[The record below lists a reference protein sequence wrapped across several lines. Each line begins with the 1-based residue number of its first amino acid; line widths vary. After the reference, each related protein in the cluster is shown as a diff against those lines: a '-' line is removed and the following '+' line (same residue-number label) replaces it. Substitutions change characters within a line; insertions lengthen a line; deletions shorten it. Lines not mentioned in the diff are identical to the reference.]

1 MPENDQPV
9 LKRNMAIWD
18 KAAKTDP
25 AHTKAVGFGARKF
38 TAIDPM
44 YQVKRMTELFGQAGE
59 RWGFEVARYELLPTD
74 HVAILVRLH
83 VGPRDGTARPPIEQ
97 FGQASLYI
105 DNAKNKPDADA
116 MKKATT
122 DGLTK
127 CFSYIGLNADV
138 WLGQFDDN
146 KYVEE
151 MREQHTNKAPAAV
164 IADEPPLTN
173 AEATVED
180 RGWREWADDQIAGF
194 AQLKSIDDLDFWK
207 NTQLASLNELGKL
220 NPGLCAE
227 VRAAFAKRKTEVE
240 L

>member
-1 MPENDQPV
+1 MPDNIQPV

-18 KAAKTDP
+18 KAAKTNPD
-25 AHTKAVGFGARKF
+25 HTKSVSFGSRKF

-44 YQVKRMTELFGQAGE
+44 YQIKRMTELFGQAGE
-59 RWGFEVARYELLPTD
+59 GWGFEVVRVEHLPTD
-74 HVAILVRLH
+74 HMAVLVRLH

-97 FGQASLYI
+97 FGQAGLYS
-105 DNAKNKPDADA
+105 DSAKTKPDSDA

-127 CFSYIGLNADV
+127 CFSYLGLNADV

-164 IADEPPLTN
+164 VADEPPLN
-173 AEATVED
+173 RAEATVEA
-180 RGWREWADDQIAGF
+180 RGWREWVAAAIAGF
-194 AQLKSIDDLDFWK
+194 DDFKTIDDLNFWKAAQLKSL
-207 NTQLASLNELGKL
+207 QELGTV

-227 VRAAFAKRKTEVE
+227 VQAAFSKRKMEVKS
-240 L
+240 

>member
-9 LKRNMAIWD
+9 LKRNMSIWD

-25 AHTKAVGFGARKF
+25 DHTKPVGFGARKF

-83 VGPRDGTARPPIEQ
+83 VGPIDGTARPPIEQ

-105 DNAKNKPDADA
+105 DNAKTKPDADA

-127 CFSYIGLNADV
+127 CFSYLGLNADV

-164 IADEPPLTN
+164 VADEPPLTR

-180 RGWREWADDQIAGF
+180 RDWREWVDDAIAGF
-194 AQLKSIDDLDFWK
+194 ADFKSMDDLDFWK
-207 NTQLASLNELGKL
+207 KTQLATLNELGTL

-227 VRAAFAKRKTEVE
+227 VRAAFATRKSEVE
-240 L
+240 S

>member
-1 MPENDQPV
+1 MPENDQPI
-9 LKRNMAIWD
+9 LKRNTALWD
-18 KAAKTDP
+18 QAAQTDP
-25 AHTKAVGFGARKF
+25 AHTKPVGFGARKF

-44 YQVKRMTELFGQAGE
+44 YQVRRITELLGQAGE
-59 RWGFEVARYELLPTD
+59 RWGFEVARVEFLPTD
-74 HVAILVRLH
+74 HVAILVRFH
-83 VGPRDGTARPPIEQ
+83 VGPKDGTERPPIEQ

-105 DNAKNKPDADA
+105 DNAKTKPDADA
-116 MKKATT
+116 MKKAMT

-151 MREQHTNKAPAAV
+151 MREQHANKAPAAV
-164 IADEPPLTN
+164 VADEPPLTK

-180 RGWREWADDQIAGF
+180 RGWRDWANDAIAGF
-194 AQLKSIDDLDFWK
+194 AEFKSPDDLDFWK
-207 NTQLASLNELGKL
+207 NTQLASLNELNSL

-240 L
+240 S